1 MSDDIDP
8 DKRFMPE
15 DVPQENIEGEA
26 QPEQGIPADESV
38 AAYKGGDRVAEL
50 EAEIARL
57 KDHMMRA
64 LAETDNIRKRSMKER
79 EDATRYAVTSFAR
92 EMIDI
97 ADNFQRA
104 MDAVP
109 EEAKAA
115 DPVLKNLMDGIEA
128 TERAMLKSLEKH
140 GIEKI
145 EPMGEPFNP
154 NFHEVMFEAPVPG
167 KPGGIVIQ
175 VIETGYVI
183 HDRLLRAAK
192 VGVSKGEDVARSRV
206 DETA

>member
-1 MSDDIDP
+1 MNDTDP
-8 DKRFMPE
+8 DKRLMPE
-15 DVPQENIEGEA
+15 DMPDTGLPPEGLDM
-26 QPEQGIPADESV
+26 PETED
-38 AAYKGGDRVAEL
+38 AAATDRVAEL

-64 LAETDNIRKRSMKER
+64 LAETDNIRKRSVKER
-79 EDATRYAVTSFAR
+79 EDASKYAVTSFAK
-92 EMIDI
+92 EMLDI

-109 EEAKAA
+109 AEAKEA

-128 TERAMLKSLEKH
+128 TERVMLKSFEKQ
-140 GIEKI
+140 GIRKI
-145 EPMGEPFNP
+145 EPMGEMFNP

-167 KPGGIVIQ
+167 KTGGTVIQ
-175 VIETGYVI
+175 VIEPGYVI

-192 VGVSKGEDVARSRV
+192 VGVAKGDDGASRKV

>member
-1 MSDDIDP
+1 MNDTDP
-8 DKRFMPE
+8 DKRLMPE
-15 DVPQENIEGEA
+15 EMPGDEPAIESLMDM
-26 QPEQGIPADESV
+26 PAASSD
-38 AAYKGGDRVAEL
+38 GDKARIGEL
-50 EAEIARL
+50 EAEITRL

-64 LAETDNIRKRSMKER
+64 LAETDNIRKRSVKER
-79 EDATRYAVTSFAR
+79 EDASKYSVTAFAR

-104 MDAVP
+104 IDAVP
-109 EEAKAA
+109 AEAKAA
-115 DPVLKNLMDGIEA
+115 DPTLKNLMDGIEA
-128 TERAMLKSLEKH
+128 TERGMMRSLEKQ
-140 GIEKI
+140 GIKKI

-192 VGVSKGEDVARSRV
+192 VGVSKGEDGGSHKV

>member
-1 MSDDIDP
+1 MNDTDP
-8 DKRFMPE
+8 DKRLMPE
-15 DVPQENIEGEA
+15 EMPAAEMPIEGLDM
-26 QPEQGIPADESV
+26 PAASV
-38 AAYKGGDRVAEL
+38 DGDQARIAEL
-50 EAEIARL
+50 EAEIGRL

-64 LAETDNIRKRSMKER
+64 LAETDNIRKRSVKER
-79 EDATRYAVTSFAR
+79 EDASKYSVTAFAR

-109 EEAKAA
+109 AEAIAS
-115 DPVLKNLMDGIEA
+115 DPVLKNLMDGIAA
-128 TERAMLKSLEKH
+128 TERAMLKSLEKQ
-140 GIEKI
+140 GIKKL
-145 EPMGEPFNP
+145 EPIGEPFNP

-167 KPGGIVIQ
+167 KPGGLVIQ

-192 VGVSKGEDVARSRV
+192 VGVSKGDDGVSRHV

>member
-1 MSDDIDP
+1 MNDTDP
-8 DKRFMPE
+8 DKRLMPE
-15 DVPQENIEGEA
+15 DIAASEP
-26 QPEQGIPADESV
+26 QPELVDMPAASV
-38 AAYKGGDRVAEL
+38 DSDKARVTEL

-64 LAETDNIRKRSMKER
+64 LAETDNIRKRSVKER
-79 EDATRYAVTSFAR
+79 EDASKYSVTSFAR

-109 EEAKAA
+109 AEAKAA

-128 TERAMLKSLEKH
+128 TERAMLKSLEKQ
-140 GIEKI
+140 GIKKI
-145 EPMGEPFNP
+145 EPIGEPFNP

-167 KPGGIVIQ
+167 KPGGLVIQ
-175 VIETGYVI
+175 VIESGYII

-192 VGVSKGEDVARSRV
+192 VGVSKGEDGENHRV